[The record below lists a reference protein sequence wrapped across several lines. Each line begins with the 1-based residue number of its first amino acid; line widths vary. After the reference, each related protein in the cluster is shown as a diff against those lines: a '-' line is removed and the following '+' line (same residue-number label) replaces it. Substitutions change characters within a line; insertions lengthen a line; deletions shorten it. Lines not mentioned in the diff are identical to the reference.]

1 MLDYLTLLATAA
13 PGSPVAQ
20 PSSTGIRL
28 IDYVRDGGLLSYIL
42 IGLSI
47 VALTSVIYNL
57 LEIRLT
63 RQSPPGVFNR
73 LEQLFREGRFREAEQ
88 FCAGTENDSFMTRV
102 VGASLARCLGS
113 PFGMMEFRSAV
124 ENTGPTEVD
133 RLHRNTDLIGIIAAV
148 GPMLGLLGTVIG
160 MIGAFRTIGTL
171 SGTQRSNEL
180 ATFMSMALVNT
191 AEGLVVAIPCT
202 IAFALFRRKIDEMVA
217 RMGTQI
223 EALAVIAQ
231 AVVGGQAGAAP
242 GAAGDGRPAATASPR
257 ATAKV

>member
-1 MLDYLTLLATAA
+1 
-13 PGSPVAQ
+13 
-20 PSSTGIRL
+20 
-28 IDYVRDGGLLSYIL
+28 
-42 IGLSI
+42 
-47 VALTSVIYNL
+47 
-57 LEIRLT
+57 
-63 RQSPPGVFNR
+63 
-73 LEQLFREGRFREAEQ
+73 
-88 FCAGTENDSFMTRV
+88 
-102 VGASLARCLGS
+102 
-113 PFGMMEFRSAV
+113 MMEFRSAV

-133 RLHRNTDLIGIIAAV
+133 RMHRSTDLIGIIAAV

-231 AVVGGQAGAAP
+231 SVVGGQSGAA
-242 GAAGDGRPAATASPR
+242 AAGDGRPGAPASPR